1 MCQCPLAVGGAEMMR
16 QIALP
21 LAFLLAVT
29 GAIGLYLGV
38 QSAPVSESEII
49 ERHAADYVTETG
61 GARTDCYA
69 VPSGVEGVRM
79 IVICEAEG
87 SEAWFRAVDARGAPV
102 DAALVFGEDGT

>member
-1 MCQCPLAVGGAEMMR
+1 MMR

-21 LAFLLAVT
+21 LAALLALA
-29 GAIGLYLGV
+29 GALGLYLGV
-38 QSAPVSESEII
+38 SSVPPGESEII
-49 ERHAADYVTETG
+49 ERYAAEYVAQTG
-61 GARTDCYA
+61 GARTDCYG

-102 DAALVFGEDGT
+102 DATSVFGEDAT